1 LLEGTVSNVA
11 QFGVFVDLGVHQDGL
26 VHVSQLAHK
35 FVADAREIV
44 KAGEIVKVRVVEVDL
59 ARKRIA
65 LTMKLD
71 ARPAP
76 KGERAD
82 NGFKPAAR
90 GERPPAGPRPS
101 PTQGGSAMA
110 EAFAKLRSGR

>member
-1 LLEGTVSNVA
+1 MDEAN
-11 QFGVFVDLGVHQDGL
+11 
-26 VHVSQLAHK
+26 K
-35 FVADAREIV
+35 FVNDAREIV

-71 ARPAP
+71 AKPVP

-82 NGFKPAAR
+82 NGFRPAAR
-90 GERPPAGPRPS
+90 GERAPAGPRPS
-101 PTQGGSAMA
+101 AAQGGSAMA
-110 EAFAKLRSGR
+110 DAFAKLRSGR